1 MSDPIM
7 EMEFNLK
14 PEIQQAIEAMG
25 FLEFTEIQKM
35 ALPLLLE
42 GRDVIGHSHTGT
54 GKTAAYAI
62 PILEKIDQNSDA
74 VQALIIC
81 PTRELSLQ
89 IRDEIL
95 RIAKFLPKIKV
106 VTVYGGDPI
115 SNQLYA
121 MRKKPQ
127 IIVGTPGRTIDH
139 LDRGTL
145 KLDQLAFMVMDEADE
160 MLKMGFQE
168 DIEKIF
174 DHVPEFRQT
183 MMFSATMP
191 RTVMA
196 LAKSYMNDPEVIKI
210 IGDEETNTDVIQ
222 HYYKVRR
229 ENKTEAIYRLLNVYH
244 PKLALIFCN
253 TKAKVDELTQELID
267 RGINC
272 DKIHGDLPQ
281 TTRLDVLKK
290 FHNGVINVMIA
301 TDVAARGLDIHD
313 VEAVFNYDVPEKAD
327 YYVHRIGRTGRIG
340 NTGYSF
346 TLVSKGEMKEIE
358 EIERITKTTIKKR
371 NIPTYDKV
379 LDVANEKLINRI
391 SDLVK
396 TQTFD
401 AEYEILNKMVSE
413 ELTED
418 KIIVALLKMLR
429 KESSVEINQEDINEE
444 FEIRRPY
451 ENKGGFGE
459 GLARFHLNLGKQDDL
474 SVSDILD
481 FVCSKIK
488 IQRREVTAIAILTEF
503 SFFSVPA
510 RVADEVM
517 STLNGTKLKG
527 KRAGLSAS
535 KPPRTDRFDKPRFQ
549 K

>member
-1 MSDPIM
+1 M
-7 EMEFNLK
+7 ELEFNLR
-14 PEIQQAIEAMG
+14 PEIRQAIEAMG
-25 FLEFTEIQKM
+25 FLEFTDIQKLT
-35 ALPLLLE
+35 LPLLLE
-42 GRDVIGHSHTGT
+42 GKDVIGHSHTGT

-62 PILEKIDQNSDA
+62 PILEKIDPESDE

-81 PTRELSLQ
+81 PTRELALQ

-95 RIAKFLPKIKV
+95 RIAKYMPKVRV

-115 SNQLYA
+115 TNQLYA
-121 MRKKPQ
+121 LRKKPQ

-139 LDRGTL
+139 LDRHTL

-174 DHVPEFRQT
+174 SHIPEFRQT

-191 RTVMA
+191 RTVLA
-196 LAKSYMNDPEVIKI
+196 LAKSYMNNPEVVKV
-210 IGDEETNTDVIQ
+210 IGSEETNTDVIQ
-222 HYYKVRR
+222 YYYKVRR

-253 TKAKVDELTQELID
+253 TKIKVDELTQELID

-290 FHNGVINVMIA
+290 FHNGVINVLIA

-327 YYVHRIGRTGRIG
+327 HYVHRIGRTGRIG

-379 LDVANEKLINRI
+379 LDVKNEKLIAQITN
-391 SDLVK
+391 LVQ
-396 TQTFD
+396 TETFD
-401 AEYEILNKMVSE
+401 HEYEILNKMVSD

-418 KIIVALLKMLR
+418 KIIVALLKMLE
-429 KESSVEINQEDINEE
+429 KESHVEINQEDINDE
-444 FEIRRPY
+444 FELRRPF
-451 ENKGGFGE
+451 ENRGGFGE

-481 FVCSKIK
+481 FVCAKIK
-488 IQRREVTAIAILTEF
+488 IQRRDVTAIAILTEF
-503 SFFSVPA
+503 SFFTVPEA
-510 RVADEVM
+510 FADEVM
-517 STLNGTKLKG
+517 RKLNGTKLKG
-527 KRAGLSAS
+527 KQARLSAS
-535 KPPRTDRFDKPRFQ
+535 KPFHGDRFEKKWRS
-549 K
+549 

>member
-1 MSDPIM
+1 M
-7 EMEFNLK
+7 ELEFNLR
-14 PEIQQAIEAMG
+14 PEIRQAIEAMG
-25 FLEFTEIQKM
+25 FLEFTDIQKLT
-35 ALPLLLE
+35 LPLLLE
-42 GRDVIGHSHTGT
+42 GKDVIGHSHTGT

-62 PILEKIDQNSDA
+62 PILEKIDPESDE

-81 PTRELSLQ
+81 PTRELALQ

-95 RIAKFLPKIKV
+95 RIAKYMPKVRV

-115 SNQLYA
+115 TNQLYA
-121 MRKKPQ
+121 LRKKPQ

-139 LDRGTL
+139 LDRHTL

-174 DHVPEFRQT
+174 SHIPEFRQT

-191 RTVMA
+191 RTVLA
-196 LAKSYMNDPEVIKI
+196 LAKSYMNNPEVVKV
-210 IGDEETNTDVIQ
+210 IGSEETNTDVIQ
-222 HYYKVRR
+222 YYYKVRR

-253 TKAKVDELTQELID
+253 NQDQSRRID
-267 RGINC
+267 PRTDRSGNQ
-272 DKIHGDLPQ
+272 LRQNPR
-281 TTRLDVLKK
+281 RLAPNHTIGRVEE
-290 FHNGVINVMIA
+290 FHNGVINVLIA

-327 YYVHRIGRTGRIG
+327 HYVHRIGRTGRIG

-379 LDVANEKLINRI
+379 LDVKNEKLIAQITN
-391 SDLVK
+391 LVQ
-396 TQTFD
+396 TETFD
-401 AEYEILNKMVSE
+401 HEYEILNKMVSD

-418 KIIVALLKMLR
+418 KIIVALLKMLE
-429 KESSVEINQEDINEE
+429 KESHVEINQEDINDE
-444 FEIRRPY
+444 FELRRPF
-451 ENKGGFGE
+451 ENRGGFGE

-481 FVCSKIK
+481 FVCAKIK
-488 IQRREVTAIAILTEF
+488 IQRRDVTAIAILTEF
-503 SFFSVPA
+503 SFFTVPEA
-510 RVADEVM
+510 FADEVM
-517 STLNGTKLKG
+517 RKLNGTKLKG
-527 KRAGLSAS
+527 KKPVYRLPSPFMAIVS
-535 KPPRTDRFDKPRFQ
+535 KRSGGRNPFG
-549 K
+549 

>member
-1 MSDPIM
+1 M
-7 EMEFNLK
+7 ELEFNLR
-14 PEIQQAIEAMG
+14 PEIRQAIEAMG
-25 FLEFTEIQKM
+25 FSEFTDIQKLTM
-35 ALPLLLE
+35 PLLLE
-42 GRDVIGHSHTGT
+42 GKDVIGHSHTGT

-62 PILEKIDQNSDA
+62 PILEKIDPESDE

-81 PTRELSLQ
+81 PTRELALQ

-95 RIAKFLPKIKV
+95 RIAKFMPKVRV

-115 SNQLYA
+115 TNQLYA
-121 MRKKPQ
+121 LRKKPQ

-139 LDRGTL
+139 LDRRTL
-145 KLDQLAFMVMDEADE
+145 KMDQLAFMVMDEADE

-174 DHVPEFRQT
+174 SFIPEFRQT

-191 RTVMA
+191 RTVLS
-196 LAKSYMNDPEVIKI
+196 LAKSYMNNPEVVKV
-210 IGDEETNTDVIQ
+210 IGSEETNTDVIQ
-222 HYYKVRR
+222 YYYKVRR

-253 TKAKVDELTQELID
+253 TKVKVDELTQELID

-290 FHNGVINVMIA
+290 FHNGVINVLIA

-327 YYVHRIGRTGRIG
+327 HYVHRIGRTGRIG

-379 LDVANEKLINRI
+379 LDVKNEKLIAQITN
-391 SDLVK
+391 LV
-396 TQTFD
+396 QNETFD
-401 AEYEILNKMVSE
+401 HEYEILNKMVSD

-418 KIIVALLKMLR
+418 KIIVALLKMLE
-429 KESSVEINQEDINEE
+429 KESHVEINQEDINDE
-444 FEIRRPY
+444 FELRRPF
-451 ENKGGFGE
+451 ENRGGFGE

-481 FVCSKIK
+481 FVCAKIK
-488 IQRREVTAIAILTEF
+488 IQRRDVTAIAILTEF
-503 SFFSVPA
+503 SFFTVPGSFG
-510 RVADEVM
+510 DEVM
-517 STLNGTKLKG
+517 SKLNGTKLKG
-527 KRAGLSAS
+527 KQARLSAS
-535 KPPRTDRFDKPRFQ
+535 KPFRGDRGEKKWRA
-549 K
+549 

>member
-1 MSDPIM
+1 M
-7 EMEFNLK
+7 ELEFNLR
-14 PEIQQAIEAMG
+14 PEIRQAIEGMG
-25 FLEFTEIQKM
+25 FSEFTDIQKLTM
-35 ALPLLLE
+35 PLLLE

-62 PILEKIDQNSDA
+62 PILEKIDPESDD

-81 PTRELSLQ
+81 PTRELALQ

-95 RIAKFLPKIKV
+95 RIAKFMPKVRV

-115 SNQLYA
+115 TNQLYA
-121 MRKKPQ
+121 LRKKPQ

-139 LDRGTL
+139 LDRRTL
-145 KLDQLAFMVMDEADE
+145 KMDQLAFMVMDEADE

-174 DHVPEFRQT
+174 SFIPEFRQT

-191 RTVMA
+191 RTVLA
-196 LAKSYMNDPEVIKI
+196 LAKSYMNNPEVVKV
-210 IGDEETNTDVIQ
+210 IGAEETNTDVIQ
-222 HYYKVRR
+222 YYYKVRR

-253 TKAKVDELTQELID
+253 TKVKVDELTQELID

-281 TTRLDVLKK
+281 TTRMDVLKK

-327 YYVHRIGRTGRIG
+327 HYVHRIGRTGRIG

-346 TLVSKGEMKEIE
+346 TLVSKGEMKGIE

-379 LDVANEKLINRI
+379 LDVKNEKLIAQITN
-391 SDLVK
+391 LV
-396 TQTFD
+396 QSETFD
-401 AEYEILNKMVSE
+401 HEYEILNKMVSD

-418 KIIVALLKMLR
+418 KIIVALLKMLE
-429 KESSVEINQEDINEE
+429 KESHVEINQEDINDE
-444 FEIRRPY
+444 FELRRPF
-451 ENKGGFGE
+451 ENRGGFGE

-481 FVCSKIK
+481 FVCAKIK
-488 IQRREVTAIAILTEF
+488 IQRRDVTAIAILTEF
-503 SFFSVPA
+503 SFFTVPGSF
-510 RVADEVM
+510 ADEVM
-517 STLNGTKLKG
+517 GKLNGTKLKG
-527 KRAGLSAS
+527 KQARLSAS
-535 KPPRTDRFDKPRFQ
+535 KPFRGDRGEKKWQ
-549 K
+549 S

>member
-1 MSDPIM
+1 M
-7 EMEFNLK
+7 EMEFELK
-14 PEIQQAIEAMG
+14 KEVQQAIEEMG
-25 FLEFTEIQKM
+25 FVEFTDIQKM
-35 ALPLLLE
+35 TMPLLLE
-42 GRDVIGHSHTGT
+42 GKDVIGHSHTGT

-62 PILEKIDQNSDA
+62 PILEKIDVDNEA

-95 RIAKFLPKIKV
+95 RIAKYMPRIKV

-115 SNQLYA
+115 TNQIYA
-121 MRKKPQ
+121 MKKKPQ

-139 LDRGTL
+139 LDRKTL
-145 KLDQLAFMVMDEADE
+145 KLDQLSFMVMDEADE

-174 DHVPEFRQT
+174 SFVPEVRQT

-196 LAKSYMNDPEVIKI
+196 LAKSYMNEPEIIRVI
-210 IGDEETNTDVIQ
+210 GEEQTSTDVIQ
-222 HYYKVRR
+222 QYYKVRR

-253 TKAKVDELTQELID
+253 TKVKVDELTQELIE

-290 FHNGVINVMIA
+290 FHAGIIDVMVA
-301 TDVAARGLDIHD
+301 TDVAARGLDIKE

-346 TLVSKGEMKEIE
+346 TLVSKGEMKGIE
-358 EIERITKTTIKKR
+358 EIERLVKTKIKKR
-371 NIPTYDKV
+371 SIPTYDKV
-379 LDVANEKLINRI
+379 LDVKNEKLIAKITELAQGEGFER
-391 SDLVK
+391 
-396 TQTFD
+396 
-401 AEYEILNKMVSE
+401 EYDIMNKMIST

-418 KIIVALLKMLR
+418 KIIVALLKMLNR
-429 KESSVEINQEDINEE
+429 ESTVEVNQEDINDE
-444 FEIRRPY
+444 FELRKPFERA
-451 ENKGGFGE
+451 GGAPLSGT
-459 GLARFHLNLGKQDDL
+459 GTARFHLSLGKDDEL

-488 IQRREVTAIAILTEF
+488 IQKREVSAIAILTEF
-503 SFFSVPA
+503 SFFTVPG

-517 STLNGTKLKG
+517 LKLNGTKLKG
-527 KRAGLSAS
+527 KTARLSAS
-535 KPPRTDRFDKPRFQ
+535 KPPHAEGEVHKRY
-549 K
+549 

>member
-1 MSDPIM
+1 M
-7 EMEFNLK
+7 EMELNLK

-25 FLEFTEIQKM
+25 FVEFTDIQKLTM
-35 ALPLLLE
+35 PLLLE

-62 PILEKIDQNSDA
+62 PILEKIDPESSA

-81 PTRELSLQ
+81 PTRELALQ

-95 RIAKFLPKIKV
+95 RIAKFMPSVRV

-115 SNQLYA
+115 VNQFYA
-121 MRKKPQ
+121 RKKKPQ

-139 LDRGTL
+139 LDRGSL
-145 KLDQLAFMVMDEADE
+145 KLDQLGFLVLDEADE

-174 DHVPEFRQT
+174 GFVPEFRQT

-191 RTVMA
+191 RNVLG
-196 LAKSYMNDPEVIKI
+196 LAKSYMNDPETVTVI
-210 IGDEETNTDVIQ
+210 GEEETNTDVIQ

-229 ENKTEAIYRLLNVYH
+229 ENKTEALYRLLNVYH
-244 PKLALIFCN
+244 PKLALVFCN
-253 TKAKVDELTQELID
+253 TKMKVDELTQELID

-281 TTRLDVLKK
+281 TSRLDVLKK
-290 FHNGVINVMIA
+290 FHNGVINVMVA

-313 VEAVFNYDVPEKAD
+313 VEAVFNYDVPEKAE

-346 TLVSKGEMKEIE
+346 TLVSKGEMREIE

-379 LDVANEKLINRI
+379 LDVKNEKLIAKV
-391 SDLVK
+391 SDLVQAENLDK
-396 TQTFD
+396 
-401 AEYEILNKMVSE
+401 EYEILNKMVSSG
-413 ELTED
+413 LTED
-418 KIIVALLKMLR
+418 QIICALLKMLE
-429 KESSVEINQEDINEE
+429 KESKVEANQDDLNEE
-444 FEIRRPY
+444 FEARRP
-451 ENKGGFGE
+451 GE
-459 GLARFHLNLGKQDDL
+459 FRNAEGKDVARFHLNLGKQDGL
-474 SVSDILD
+474 TVSDILD
-481 FVCSKIK
+481 FVCSKIQL
-488 IQRREVTAIAILTEF
+488 QRRDVTAIAILTEF

-510 RVADEVM
+510 RLGPETTAK
-517 STLNGTKLKG
+517 LNGAKLMG
-527 KRAGLSAS
+527 KTVRLSAS
-535 KPPRTDRFDKPRFQ
+535 LPFRPERKGRPWRQ
-549 K
+549 